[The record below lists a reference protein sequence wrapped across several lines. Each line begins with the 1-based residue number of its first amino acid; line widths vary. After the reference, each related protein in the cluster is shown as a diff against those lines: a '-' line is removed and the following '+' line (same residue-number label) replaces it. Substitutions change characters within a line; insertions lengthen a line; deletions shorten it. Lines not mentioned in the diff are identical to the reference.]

1 MNISPS
7 HRSPTGHDQ
16 QCFPNLK
23 ILDAKPGQLKAS
35 LKIEPYNRMFPRPAL
50 PFELAP
56 RYALS
61 DVLAELSGEPLQ
73 TVHGGLIMSLTDTL
87 GSLAVATKG
96 QYMTGVSVDIGT
108 SFVKPAGRVG
118 EELTANAV
126 VTGIG
131 KSLAYTR
138 VDFYNAQGQL
148 AAYGHHTKYIGKSI
162 GHKNDVKFS
171 EDGERVIEGEDID

>member
-1 MNISPS
+1 M
-7 HRSPTGHDQ
+7 
-16 QCFPNLK
+16 
-23 ILDAKPGQLKAS
+23 
-35 LKIEPYNRMFPRPAL
+35 PRAV
-50 PFELAP
+50 E
-56 RYALS
+56 LS
-61 DVLAELSGEPLQ
+61 DNGPQ

-118 EELTANAV
+118 EELTATAV

-148 AAYGHHTKYIGKSI
+148 AAYGPCWASTDLTASPAQ
-162 GHKNDVKFS
+162 NDVKFS
-171 EDGERVIEGEDID
+171 EDGERIIEGEDID

>member
-1 MNISPS
+1 MAACLRFTRRVWKSFVENK
-7 HRSPTGHDQ
+7 GHDQ
-16 QCFPNLK
+16 QCFPNLR
-23 ILDAKPGQLKAS
+23 ILDAKPGELKAS
-35 LKIEPYNRMFPRPAL
+35 LKIEPYNLNR
-50 PFELAP
+50 
-56 RYALS
+56 
-61 DVLAELSGEPLQ
+61 VG

-118 EELTANAV
+118 EELTAKAV

-148 AAYGHHTKYIGKSI
+148 AAYGHHTKYVGKSA
-162 GHKNDVKFS
+162 GHKHDVKFS
-171 EDGERVIEGEDID
+171 DDGERVIEGEDID

>member
-1 MNISPS
+1 MAACLRFTRRVW
-7 HRSPTGHDQ
+7 RSFVENKGHDQ
-16 QCFPNLK
+16 QCFPNLR
-23 ILDAKPGQLKAS
+23 IIDAKPGELKAS
-35 LKIEPYNRMFPRPAL
+35 LLIEPYNLNR
-50 PFELAP
+50 
-56 RYALS
+56 
-61 DVLAELSGEPLQ
+61 VG

-96 QYMTGVSVDIGT
+96 QFMTGVSVDIGT
-108 SFVKPAGRVG
+108 SFVKPGGRVG
-118 EELTANAV
+118 EELTAKAV

-148 AAYGHHTKYIGKSI
+148 AAYGHHTKYVGKSV

>member
-1 MNISPS
+1 M
-7 HRSPTGHDQ
+7 
-16 QCFPNLK
+16 CLK

-35 LKIEPYNRMFPRPAL
+35 LKIEPYNPD
-50 PFELAP
+50 
-56 RYALS
+56 
-61 DVLAELSGEPLQ
+61 DVAHSHAVNRVG

-96 QYMTGVSVDIGT
+96 QFMTGVSVDIGT

-131 KSLAYTR
+131 RSLAYTR

-162 GHKNDVKFS
+162 GHENDVKFS

>member
-1 MNISPS
+1 MAACLRFTRRVW
-7 HRSPTGHDQ
+7 RSFVENKGHDQ

-23 ILDAKPGQLKAS
+23 ILDAKPGMLKAS
-35 LKIEPYNRMFPRPAL
+35 LKVEPYNLNR
-50 PFELAP
+50 
-56 RYALS
+56 
-61 DVLAELSGEPLQ
+61 VG

-108 SFVKPAGRVG
+108 SFVKPAGRAG
-118 EELTANAV
+118 EVLTATAV

-138 VDFYNAQGQL
+138 VDFYNTKGQL
-148 AAYGHHTKYIGKSI
+148 AAYGHHTKYVGKSA
-162 GHKNDVKFS
+162 GHENDVKFS
-171 EDGERVIEGEDID
+171 EDGESIIEGKDVE